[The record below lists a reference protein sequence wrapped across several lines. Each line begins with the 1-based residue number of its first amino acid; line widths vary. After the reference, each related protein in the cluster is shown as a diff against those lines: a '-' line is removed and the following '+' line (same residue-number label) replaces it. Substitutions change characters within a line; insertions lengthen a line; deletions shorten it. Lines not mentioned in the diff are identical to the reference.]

1 MGKKFSPTEKWG
13 GEIRDYKW
21 LTCKYSRWSYNWKYV
36 QEENEF
42 EWALQTNE
50 VFLMREKDIIYFLNY
65 SVISF
70 LLLVREIKERWKRW
84 KNEAENQKEIDTNL
98 IFKISL
104 NPPNLKCYTFEISSS
119 EIIYTQVNV
128 HKEECSLFQ
137 NL

>member
-1 MGKKFSPTEKWG
+1 MGKKFSPTEKGGG

-21 LTCKYSRWSYNWKYV
+21 LTCKYYRWSYNWKYV

-65 SVISF
+65 SVIS
-70 LLLVREIKERWKRW
+70 LLLVRETKERWKRW
-84 KNEAENQKEIDTNL
+84 KNEAENKKEIYTNL

>member
-1 MGKKFSPTEKWG
+1 MGTANKWSFPYERKGYYLFSQLFC
-13 GEIRDYKW
+13 Y
-21 LTCKYSRWSYNWKYV
+21 
-36 QEENEF
+36 
-42 EWALQTNE
+42 
-50 VFLMREKDIIYFLNY
+50 
-65 SVISF
+65 

-84 KNEAENQKEIDTNL
+84 KNEAENKKEIYTNL